1 VRASDSRG
9 LEERVDIFELRV
21 ASSVLRD
28 GICAEEVATV
38 AKSARR
44 EEMAVCKEGNCS
56 WTSCSKE
63 ENLERGVMS

>member
-1 VRASDSRG
+1 VRASESRG
-9 LEERVDIFELRV
+9 FEERVDIFELSV

-28 GICAEEVATV
+28 GIWAEEVATV

-56 WTSCSKE
+56 
-63 ENLERGVMS
+63 